1 MAVRALVAKQ
11 LSTAAANGSGSG
23 SVKQGTSAPSTG
35 GIVIKEGGSGSSSG
49 SGKAEGEG
57 MEIDDEEYARLL
69 AAEQDEMERKRG
81 GKGGKGKAGEHFK
94 ECVGYGTPRNHAPPP
109 LSMYGAIPNPTRH
122 VLYPA
127 TPRVHGAWTV
137 LCGAKESA
145 LWKNLFREEPLP
157 RVAAPSINVRC
168 ACM

>member
-1 MAVRALVAKQ
+1 MLIADVFYIRQYRACALIMTVRMARIWLPYRSVAIHRDLEEEGRKHMAVRALVAKQ

-94 ECVGYGTPRNHAPPP
+94 ECVG
-109 LSMYGAIPNPTRH
+109 
-122 VLYPA
+122 
-127 TPRVHGAWTV
+127 
-137 LCGAKESA
+137 
-145 LWKNLFREEPLP
+145 
-157 RVAAPSINVRC
+157 
-168 ACM
+168 